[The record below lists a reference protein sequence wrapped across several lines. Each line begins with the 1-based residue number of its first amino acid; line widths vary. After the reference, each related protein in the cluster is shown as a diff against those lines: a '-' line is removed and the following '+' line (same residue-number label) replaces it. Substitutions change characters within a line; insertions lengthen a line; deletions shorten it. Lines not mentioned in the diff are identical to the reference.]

1 MIYTNVRRSQKEI
14 LVTACDKEI
23 LGKKF
28 SEGDVYLKV
37 SKGFYEGDLVSI
49 KELSK
54 LLSNATI
61 ANLTGNRVVEE
72 AINLGFVEKE
82 HVMEVSGVKHA
93 QLVVL

>member
-1 MIYTNVRRSQKEI
+1 MIYVNVRKSQNEI
-14 LVTACDKEI
+14 LVAACDEEI
-23 LGKKF
+23 LGESF
-28 SEGDVYLKV
+28 SEGDVHLKV
-37 SKGFYEGDLVSI
+37 SKGFYRGDLVPI
-49 KELSK
+49 KELSG

-72 AINLGFVEKE
+72 AIDLGFVERE